1 MKLIIH
7 PASAEILDKM
17 TVSLPHAVLLSGQ
30 AGLGVSTIATNIAMQ
45 QTKTP
50 SVVLPEK
57 DDKIDLEKGTITVD
71 SIRRLYTETR
81 SKQAAKRVIVI
92 DYADRMT
99 HQAQN
104 AFLKLLEEPNETTHF
119 ILASHQPDRLLATVL
134 SRVQHFQL
142 PPATTEQSNALL
154 DDLTVT
160 DPTKRTQ
167 LLLMADGLP
176 AELHRLC
183 ADDAY
188 FDRRA
193 TMMRDARQLLQGS
206 PYGKLLIA
214 HNYRDDRPKSLRLIE
229 DAIRIA
235 RRTLSKNMQPELVM
249 YLDRLLYAYDR
260 ILANGNIRLS
270 IATLVI

>member
-1 MKLIIH
+1 MNVIIH
-7 PASAEILDKM
+7 PASAAILEKM
-17 TVSLPHAVLLSGQ
+17 SVALPHAVMLSGQ
-30 AGLGVSTIATNIAMQ
+30 AGLGVSTIAMDIATK

-50 SVVLPEK
+50 SIVLPEK

-81 SKQAAKRVIVI
+81 TRQSAKRVIVI

-104 AFLKLLEEPNETTHF
+104 AFLKLLEEPSESTHF

-142 PPATTEQSNALL
+142 SPATTEQSNALL
-154 DDLTVT
+154 DNLAITDL
-160 DPTKRTQ
+160 TKRTQ
-167 LLLMADGLP
+167 LLFMADGLP

-188 FDRRA
+188 FERRA

-206 PYGKLLIA
+206 PYSKLLIA
-214 HNYRDDRPKSLRLIE
+214 HSYRDDRPKSLQLIE

-249 YLDRLLYAYDR
+249 YLDRLLHAYER

>member
-1 MKLIIH
+1 MNLIIH
-7 PASAEILDKM
+7 PASALIIDKM
-17 TVSLPHAVLLSGQ
+17 SVSLPHAVLLSGQ
-30 AGLGVSTIATNIAMQ
+30 AGQGVSTIAIDIAKR

-50 SVVLPEK
+50 SIILPEK
-57 DDKIDLEKGTITVD
+57 DDNIDLEKGTITVD
-71 SIRRLYTETR
+71 IIRRLYSQTR
-81 SKQAAKRVIVI
+81 SKQVAKRVIVI

-104 AFLKLLEEPNETTHF
+104 AFLKLLEEPNDSTHF

-142 PPATTEQSNALL
+142 LPATTEQSNALL
-154 DDLTVT
+154 NDLAIT
-160 DPTKRTQ
+160 DQTKRTQ
-167 LLLMADGLP
+167 LLFMADGLP
-176 AELHRLC
+176 AELRRLC

-188 FDRRA
+188 FERRA

-206 PYGKLLIA
+206 PYSKLLLA
-214 HNYRDDRPKSLRLIE
+214 HSYRDDRPKSLQLIE

-249 YLDRLLYAYDR
+249 YLDRLLHAYER